1 MLVRVTAGAGYIGSH
16 AAKASAADFHPA
28 ELDDLSREHSRAVKW
43 GSIYLHRHGRQ
54 LVSPSDQGPRQR
66 AAAGPI

>member
-1 MLVRVTAGAGYIGSH
+1 MLVRVTGGAGYSGRH
-16 AAKASAADFHPA
+16 TAKAPAVDSHPVV
-28 ELDDLSREHSRAVKW
+28 LDDLSREQSRSVKW

-66 AAAGPI
+66 AAAGPV